1 MSYMH
6 NQMQAARD
14 DVREIQEK
22 VSEGRREFFK
32 QVGQGAVATAM
43 ATTAMHL
50 GTRDVMKPV
59 VDTAAAAADAHGG
72 WKNLFALKPN
82 YLYMNIGTTGSTP
95 AKILDQYENW
105 FYQNAWECQAYVSTS
120 SYCLEQATGY
130 GANPS
135 ELIMSFTTTDGM
147 LKTLA
152 GVKWP
157 YGEGSVQAKV
167 ITTNMEHSGG
177 LGPLYSQVNK
187 NNVKS
192 PGYKIMWVDKF
203 TGEVLSEAT
212 EETLGAAPNANAVPA
227 VIGGEMIQ
235 TPTGIR
241 KNDKVGLP
249 GPNDV
254 IAAGMHPDEVYYQ
267 QIIKP
272 ELDAALEQVGGKAFM
287 LMFSSP
293 PYLTGIRYPEKQMC
307 KWAEQKGI
315 ISSIDAAHLTG
326 MININLHDM
335 GVDLFAGS
343 GHKWQCGPGQT
354 GVAYIRNGKK
364 GQEAWTFSNR
374 TGTAPAY
381 QNERDTPLFW
391 CYNDTFRM
399 SKYTDAAGTNLRAM
413 VNGMRRPTD
422 NVGSLIQSVGNNNI
436 QMNRALYEC
445 MDLWQTIGRANIDNY
460 VCTIAQYLRW
470 NLSIANWAN
479 GVDKTGNSNALY
491 AIGPEFRKVD
501 NGAGNTRWEDVYHPI
516 HDAANFPV
524 YARCGLTG
532 WNPFYFA
539 TGNKATGVPDFN
551 TVLSATDRA
560 KMSTNCSALL
570 TYMNA
575 RHGMFVRNTSCPTL
589 LRFQEP
595 ATDVLYSA
603 NATAARGA
611 TNHSH
616 PLRLSTHL
624 FHDVADMD
632 YFLDKWATDVD
643 MQAMLELN
651 GYGE

>member
-1 MSYMH
+1 MSYLH
-6 NQMQAARD
+6 NQMQTAKD

-22 VSEGRREFFK
+22 VVEGRREFFK

-43 ATTAMHL
+43 ATTAMHM
-50 GTRDVMKPV
+50 GTRDLMKPAV
-59 VDTAAAAADAHGG
+59 EGASAAANANGG
-72 WKNLFALKPN
+72 WKNLFCLKPN

-95 AKILDQYENW
+95 KKVLDQYENW
-105 FYQNAWECQAYVSTS
+105 FYQVAWDCSAYKSTAE
-120 SYCLEQATGY
+120 YCTDVADKF

-167 ITTNMEHSGG
+167 LTTNMEHGGG

-187 NNVKS
+187 NNVAT
-192 PGYKIMWVDKF
+192 PGYQIMWIDRN
-203 TGEVLSEAT
+203 TGAALT
-212 EETLGAAPNANAVPA
+212 EPTTGTLGAAPNADAIPA

-241 KNDKVGLP
+241 AGDKIGM
-249 GPNDV
+249 PNPNE
-254 IAAGMHPDEVYYQ
+254 IAASGLHPDEFYFQ
-267 QIIKP
+267 KMIKP
-272 ELDAALEQVGGKAFM
+272 ELDKALEQVGGKAFM

-293 PYLTGIRYPEKQMC
+293 PYLTGVRYPEKQMC

-326 MININLHDM
+326 MIDVNLHDM

-343 GHKWQCGPGQT
+343 GHKWQCGPGQS
-354 GVAYIRNGKK
+354 GIAYVRNGKK
-364 GQEAWTFSNR
+364 GQEAWTFNGK
-374 TGTAPAY
+374 TGTAKAY

-399 SKYTDAAGTNLRAM
+399 SKYSDAAGKTLRAM
-413 VNGMRRPTD
+413 VNGVRRPTD
-422 NVGSLIQSVGNNNI
+422 NVGSLVQAIGNNNI

-445 MDLWQTIGRANIDNY
+445 MDLWNTIGRANIDNY
-460 VCTIAQYLRW
+460 VCTVAQYLRW
-470 NLSIANWAN
+470 RLANTVSIY
-479 GVDKTGNSNALY
+479 AL
-491 AIGPEFRKVD
+491 GTEFRKVD
-501 NGAGNTRWEDVYHPI
+501 NGINNVNWADCYHPVNDKAI
-516 HDAANFPV
+516 FPV

-539 TGNKATGVPDFN
+539 GKTPDFN
-551 TVLSATDRA
+551 TPLSATERA
-560 KMSTNCSALL
+560 VQSTNCSTLM
-570 TYMNA
+570 TYLDT
-575 RHGMFVRNTSCPTL
+575 RFGIKVRNTSCPNL
-589 LRFQEP
+589 LRVPGE
-595 ATDVLYSA
+595 TLYSA
-603 NATAARGA
+603 NATALRGA

-632 YFLDKWATDVD
+632 YFVAAMNDVD
-643 MQAMLELN
+643 AKAMCKLS
-651 GYGE
+651 

>member
-1 MSYMH
+1 MSYLH
-6 NQMQAARD
+6 NQMQTAHD

-22 VSEGRREFFK
+22 VVESRREFFK

-43 ATTAMHL
+43 ATTAMHM

-59 VDTAAAAADAHGG
+59 VDTASAAADAHGG
-72 WKNLFALKPN
+72 WKNLFSLKPD

-95 AKILDQYENW
+95 TAVLDQYENW
-105 FYQNAWECQAYVSTS
+105 FYQVAWDCSAYKSSADYCIDQADKF
-120 SYCLEQATGY
+120 

-152 GVKWP
+152 GIKWP
-157 YGEGSVQAKV
+157 YGEGSVQANV
-167 ITTNMEHSGG
+167 ITTNMEHGGG

-187 NNVKS
+187 NNVRT
-192 PGYKIMWVDKF
+192 PGYKIMWINRK
-203 TGEVLSEAT
+203 TGEILSEAT
-212 EETLGAAPNANAVPA
+212 DGTLAAAPSSDADVIPA

-241 KNDKVGLP
+241 VNDQIGLP
-249 GPNDV
+249 SPNE
-254 IAAGMHPDEVYYQ
+254 IAASGMHPDEYYYTKL
-267 QIIKP
+267 IKP
-272 ELDAALEQVGGKAFM
+272 ELDKALEQLGGKAFL

-293 PYLTGIRYPEKQMC
+293 PYLTGVRYPEKQMC
-307 KWAEQKGI
+307 KWAEKKGI

-343 GHKWQCGPGQT
+343 GHKWQCGPGQS
-354 GVAYIRNGKK
+354 GIAYIRNGKK
-364 GQEAWTFSNR
+364 GEETWTFNSR
-374 TGTAPAY
+374 TGTAKAY

-399 SKYTDAAGTNLRAM
+399 SKYSDAAGKTLRAM
-413 VNGMRRPTD
+413 VNGVRRPTD
-422 NVGSLIQSVGNNNI
+422 NVGSLVQAIGNNNI
-436 QMNRALYEC
+436 QMTRALYEC
-445 MDLWQTIGRANIDNY
+445 MDLWSTIGRQNIDDY
-460 VCTIAQYLRW
+460 VCTIAQYLRY
-470 NLSIANWAN
+470 NLANIAPIQ
-479 GVDKTGNSNALY
+479 AL
-491 AIGPEFRKVD
+491 GTEFRKVD
-501 NGAGNTRWEDVYHPI
+501 NGAGNTNWADVYHPVK
-516 HDAANFPV
+516 DKDQFPV

-539 TGNKATGVPDFN
+539 GKTPDFN
-551 TVLSATDRA
+551 TPLSATERA
-560 KMSTNCSALL
+560 VQSTNCSTLM
-570 TYMNA
+570 TYLDT
-575 RHGMFVRNTSCPTL
+575 RFGIKVRNTSCPNL
-589 LRFQEP
+589 LRVPGNTLF
-595 ATDVLYSA
+595 SA
-603 NATAARGA
+603 NATALRGA

-632 YFLDKWATDVD
+632 YFV
-643 MQAMLELN
+643 QAVQDADAQSMMKLS
-651 GYGE
+651 

>member
-1 MSYMH
+1 MSYLH
-6 NQMQAARD
+6 NQMQTAKD

-22 VSEGRREFFK
+22 VVEGRREFFK

-43 ATTAMHL
+43 ATTAMHM

-59 VDTAAAAADAHGG
+59 VDTASAAADAHGG
-72 WKNLFALKPN
+72 WKNLFCLKPN

-95 AKILDQYENW
+95 KKVLDQYENW
-105 FYQNAWECQAYVSTS
+105 FWQNAWECNAYKSTADYCIDQADKF
-120 SYCLEQATGY
+120 

-157 YGEGSVQAKV
+157 YGEGAVEAKV
-167 ITTNMEHSGG
+167 LTTNMEHGGG
-177 LGPLYSQVNK
+177 LGPLMSQINK
-187 NNVKS
+187 NVVAK
-192 PGYKIMWVDKF
+192 PGYDIMWLDRK
-203 TGEVLSEAT
+203 TGAVLSEPTADVL
-212 EETLGAAPNANAVPA
+212 EAAPSNPDAIPA

-241 KNDKVGLP
+241 NNDKIGMPSPNEVAASGL
-249 GPNDV
+249 
-254 IAAGMHPDEVYYQ
+254 HPDELYYQ
-267 QIIKP
+267 SIIKP
-272 ELDAALEQVGGKAFM
+272 ELDAALEKVGGKAFM

-293 PYLTGIRYPEKQMC
+293 PYLTGVRYPEKQMC

-354 GVAYIRNGKK
+354 GIAYIRNGKK
-364 GQEAWTFSNR
+364 GQEAWTFNGR
-374 TGTAPAY
+374 TGTAKAY

-399 SKYTDAAGTNLRAM
+399 SKYSDAAGTTLRPM

-422 NVGSLIQSVGNNNI
+422 NVGQLIQSIGNNNI

-445 MDLWQTIGRANIDNY
+445 MDLWSTIGRQNIDDY
-460 VCTIAQYLRW
+460 VCTVAQYLRFR
-470 NLSIANWAN
+470 LANIMPIWAL
-479 GVDKTGNSNALY
+479 GT
-491 AIGPEFRKVD
+491 EFRKVD
-501 NGAGNTRWEDVYHPI
+501 NGAGNTNWADCYHPTRDSAI
-516 HDAANFPV
+516 FPV

-532 WNPFYFA
+532 WNPFHMAGA
-539 TGNKATGVPDFN
+539 TPDFN
-551 TVLSATDRA
+551 TPLSATERA
-560 KMSTNCSALL
+560 VQSTRCSALM
-570 TYMNA
+570 TYWDSRYGIKA
-575 RHGMFVRNTSCPTL
+575 RNTSCPNL
-589 LRFQEP
+589 LRVP
-595 ATDVLYSA
+595 GDVLYSA

-632 YFLDKWATDVD
+632 YFVEAATDAD
-643 MQAMLELN
+643 AQAMMVM
-651 GYGE
+651 